1 MTEEAAPIP
10 KRKRL
15 VEDNSDKTGDCRM
28 LTYEKILSKKVI
40 LLHDGKKTGPITKFI
55 LAKQDDVAYNN
66 VGHCV
71 EMKMVNWSWWLDKK
85 QFPTRFINEFLASL
99 PHLREVLIPST
110 FALPMFEKKID
121 SIKIDIEK
129 STPTGKREK
138 LPDTVDVLV
147 KAIMSFRRTYLMLW
161 NTVVHLNGG
170 EKIDE
175 RLLPWDDKHNHV
187 YQLFAPLIEEAA
199 WRITSSIFKHE
210 YTLLQDWHI
219 SAETDPI
226 ALLLQSNASV
236 GCGTNVHSDSVPQQ
250 DDEGPLAAAAAVKN
264 LLVDDLPECGTNVH
278 SDSVPQQDDEGPLA
292 AAAAVKNL
300 LVDDLPEDR
309 HKSQEDQA
317 TLRSGSPT
325 MSVGTWNSVVED
337 WSSAKRIRIDQDLS
351 AFDWEDH
358 RALID
363 DNHHDNHGRVQ
374 NSLAGMQFVQMLW
387 NNMPGR

>member
-1 MTEEAAPIP
+1 M
-10 KRKRL
+10 
-15 VEDNSDKTGDCRM
+15 EDNSDKTGDCRM

-110 FALPMFEKKID
+110 FALPMFETKID

-264 LLVDDLPECGTNVH
+264 LLVDDLPE
-278 SDSVPQQDDEGPLA
+278 
-292 AAAAVKNL
+292 
-300 LVDDLPEDR
+300 DR